1 MSVLASWQ
9 RSFREGIVPHV
20 SPAGLMALKQ
30 ALETDDPAL
39 MQGATT
45 SPPPLDCVSD
55 LPVQAACAIAYAG
68 WKGDGR
74 LTVGEVEQ
82 FFANVCHRA
91 GQYLGDPTGARWFLN
106 WFDDTPRDQ
115 MRRELLA
122 EVSLALAGAT
132 AERSAA

>member
-9 RSFREGIVPHV
+9 RSFREGIVPQL
-20 SPAGLMALKQ
+20 SAAGLMALKQ

-39 MQGATT
+39 LQGATT
-45 SPPPLDCVSD
+45 SPPTLDCVSD
-55 LPVQAACAIAYAG
+55 WPVKAACAIAFAG

-74 LTVGEVEQ
+74 VTVGEVEQ
-82 FFANVCHRA
+82 FFASVCHRA
-91 GQYLGDPTGARWFLN
+91 GQQLGDPAGARWFLN
-106 WFDDTPRDQ
+106 WFDDTPRAQ

-122 EVSLALAGAT
+122 EVDRAIAGRT